1 MENNKLNLIIKSRFF
16 ISIIGAPIVIYST
29 FHQYLFNLLVIF
41 LSIFLFFEWLSRIK
55 FALDKIFGSLII
67 GFFIISIIII
77 NNLNNFLTIWLFLIV
92 WISDVSGYLV
102 GKSIGKIKIFKIS
115 PNKTLEGYLSSLLF
129 SQSSYFVVKYFND
142 LNFVIYKVF
151 IIQFLICLACIV
163 GDLFFSFYKRKYKLK
178 DYSNYLGDHGG
189 FLDRVDGLIFSSI
202 IFYIINL

>member
-1 MENNKLNLIIKSRFF
+1 MENNKLNLIIKVDFF

-142 LNFVIYKVF
+142 LNFVIYKV
-151 IIQFLICLACIV
+151 LLS
-163 GDLFFSFYKRKYKLK
+163 SF
-178 DYSNYLGDHGG
+178 
-189 FLDRVDGLIFSSI
+189 
-202 IFYIINL
+202 

>member
-41 LSIFLFFEWLSRIK
+41 
-55 FALDKIFGSLII
+55 LDKIFGSLII

-142 LNFVIYKVF
+142 LNIVIYKVF